1 MRALRHRR
9 LRDALGGHRHSGGGG
24 VSSAVNGLQIR
35 LREQQHH
42 GDGDAVQVETAAAA
56 ITNPQKW
63 IGDETHNKRL

>member
-1 MRALRHRR
+1 MLLAGTGIREEGAVSPAIGGPTYRSVSQKEQHR
-9 LRDALGGHRHSGGGG
+9 
-24 VSSAVNGLQIR
+24 
-35 LREQQHH
+35 